1 MAPMKA
7 LAALP
12 YGEMISMPRDVRHLY
27 VSRAPV
33 PDEAAFLE
41 DPAAELGLPLRDR
54 TSVLRGFDTPVLF
67 GALSWEP
74 RVPDESDHRTRR
86 LYNTAVLVD
95 GKGRVVGMTDK
106 IFLLAFGETIP
117 LGDTFPIFY
126 EWIPEASR
134 FTPGRE
140 PSVIRWGDKTL
151 GMLVCYEDIL
161 PRFANEVMALEPDV
175 LINITNDAWFG
186 RTGEPY
192 LHMMLAAMRAVEHR
206 RTLIR
211 STNTGVSV
219 VVDPV
224 GRILQQTSMD
234 DAEVL
239 VADVPLM
246 KGRTLYSRIGEAF
259 GHGCVAWAFLVLVV
273 ARIRR
278 RRT

>member
-1 MAPMKA
+1 M
-7 LAALP
+7 
-12 YGEMISMPRDVRHLY
+12 
-27 VSRAPV
+27 
-33 PDEAAFLE
+33 
-41 DPAAELGLPLRDR
+41 
-54 TSVLRGFDTPVLF
+54 
-67 GALSWEP
+67 
-74 RVPDESDHRTRR
+74 
-86 LYNTAVLVD
+86 N
-95 GKGRVVGMTDK
+95 DK

-206 RTLIR
+206 RTL
-211 STNTGVSV
+211 
-219 VVDPV
+219 
-224 GRILQQTSMD
+224 
-234 DAEVL
+234 
-239 VADVPLM
+239 M

-273 ARIRR
+273 ARLRR